1 VLARSLTLN
10 MIGEV
15 ASLVL
20 GFVASILLARLLGPA
35 DRGLLALELSIVD
48 FAYAIGSLG
57 LPLSVEYHAARRER
71 AGSLLA
77 NTLAYGAVLAAVV
90 VPLAWLLQGTLA
102 DVFGRGEGGATWV
115 LAAALVPLSFVQWT
129 TANQLSGSLR
139 FGVFNALWIAMRLVY
154 VVVTVALL
162 FAGLGVTAGLLGAA
176 AAATVTVLGGS
187 RVLLRGER
195 LRVDPPL
202 LGRMVRYGARLQVG
216 SLFQLLNYRLDVIVL
231 QFFQPLAQVG
241 YYIVAQVVAELVTRL
256 SSAFQS
262 SVLPLVSHADTDED
276 RDRTTIAALRHQAL
290 LTAVAIAVVAAAGP
304 LLLVFAFGP
313 EFRASIVP
321 MLIILPGIW
330 FLNTGVVV
338 GAALGGRGRPG
349 TASLLSGVAL
359 VVTVALDLALIPQF
373 GVTGAA
379 VASLCSYAAYGIAAL
394 AVAGRVMDVRPAQL
408 VRPTREDLRL
418 YPRAA
423 RVLLARA
430 RRVRSAPL

>member
-10 MIGEV
+10 MIGEI

-48 FAYAIGSLG
+48 FAYALGSLG

-77 NTLAYGAVLAAVV
+77 NSLAYGAVLAAVV
-90 VPLAWLLQGTLA
+90 VPLAWLLQGLLA

-154 VVVTVALL
+154 VAVTVALL

-187 RVLLRGER
+187 RVLLRGDR

-241 YYIVAQVVAELVTRL
+241 YYIVAQVVAEL
-256 SSAFQS
+256 
-262 SVLPLVSHADTDED
+262 E
-276 RDRTTIAALRHQAL
+276 
-290 LTAVAIAVVAAAGP
+290 
-304 LLLVFAFGP
+304 
-313 EFRASIVP
+313 
-321 MLIILPGIW
+321 
-330 FLNTGVVV
+330 
-338 GAALGGRGRPG
+338 
-349 TASLLSGVAL
+349 
-359 VVTVALDLALIPQF
+359 
-373 GVTGAA
+373 
-379 VASLCSYAAYGIAAL
+379 
-394 AVAGRVMDVRPAQL
+394 
-408 VRPTREDLRL
+408 
-418 YPRAA
+418 AA
-423 RVLLARA
+423 RRA
-430 RRVRSAPL
+430 YS